1 MMSRRRSLVGV
12 LPRGTAP
19 FLVLLC
25 AVTVILPSLAPAKR
39 GKSASVRDRDDRG
52 GGTDGAAATTE
63 TKPAADAQTADPAA
77 AAQPAADDV
86 VVDPS
91 DAPERRQAPQPAPV
105 FGSEGDFDEHVHVRQ
120 GDTLDHILL
129 MKGIGPSE
137 AYPWLRAAQGAY
149 DLRLVKP
156 KRGFTLHFDRA
167 TNQLESVRYEIDD
180 HSLLTL
186 ERRSDGSVV
195 GRREALPY
203 FVEVKGVA
211 CRIERGLKQDAVEAG
226 LPAEVASEMVD
237 IFGWDIDVGANLS
250 PGDEFRIIYENL
262 WETGKATS
270 SPGKILGAEIVT
282 HGVPFTAVLFEGD
295 DGSGG
300 YYAPDGRAL
309 SRDFLRYPV
318 EFREISS
325 EFSASRYH
333 PILHRWRPH
342 KGVDLAAPRGTPVR
356 AVADGWVKTAGWM
369 GGLGRAVSLEHV
381 GDRVTTYGHLS
392 DIAPGI
398 QEGAAVEQGQ
408 VIGYVG
414 STGLA
419 TGPHLHYEVE
429 EGGVALDPMIFEVEP
444 DDPVADQSRR
454 KFDRVRASVTRSLAS
469 LPVSDRPSAVS
480 LSANT
485 LHAE

>member
-12 LPRGTAP
+12 LPSATAP
-19 FLVLLC
+19 LVVLVC
-25 AVTVILPSLAPAKR
+25 VAAICVPSLAPAKR
-39 GKSASVRDRDDRG
+39 WKSAANADGDDRSVDRNG
-52 GGTDGAAATTE
+52 DTDDLPATS
-63 TKPAADAQTADPAA
+63 PQPAA
-77 AAQPAADDV
+77 AGDV
-86 VVDPS
+86 VVNPS
-91 DAPERRQAPQPAPV
+91 ETAGRALPPPV
-105 FGSEGDFDEHVHVRQ
+105 FGSEGDVDEHVHVRQ

-137 AYPWLRAAQGAY
+137 AYPWLRAAQSAY

-167 TNQLESVRYEIDD
+167 THQLESVRYEIDD

-186 ERRSDGSVV
+186 ERRSDGTVV

-203 FVEVKGVA
+203 FVAVTGVA
-211 CRIERGLKQDAVEAG
+211 GRIDRGLKQDTMDAG
-226 LPAEVASEMVD
+226 LPPEVASDLVD
-237 IFGWDIDVGANLS
+237 IFGWDLDVGANLN
-250 PGDEFRIIYENL
+250 PGDEYRIIYENL
-262 WETGKATS
+262 WETGKS
-270 SPGKILGAEIVT
+270 IPSPGKILGAEIIT
-282 HGVPFTAVLFEGD
+282 RGVPLIAVLFEAD

-300 YYAPDGRAL
+300 YYTPDGRAL

-325 EFSASRYH
+325 EFSVARYH

-356 AVADGWVKTAGWM
+356 AVADGWVRTAGWM

-392 DIAPGI
+392 EIAPGI
-398 QEGAAVEQGQ
+398 QDGASVEQGQ

-429 EGGVALDPMIFEVEP
+429 EGGVALDPMMFQVEP
-444 DDPVADQSRR
+444 DDPVAEPLRR
-454 KFDRVRASVTRSLAS
+454 KFDRVRASLTRSLAS

-480 LSANT
+480 LSAHT
-485 LHAE
+485 LRPE

>member
-12 LPRGTAP
+12 LPRGIAP
-19 FLVLLC
+19 YLVLLC
-25 AVTVILPSLAPAKR
+25 AASMIVPSFVSAKR
-39 GKSASVRDRDDRG
+39 GRGPTVSDGDDQDANRNG
-52 GGTDGAAATTE
+52 DTDGAASE
-63 TKPAADAQTADPAA
+63 Q
-77 AAQPAADDV
+77 AQPAVSSDV
-86 VVDPS
+86 VVDP
-91 DAPERRQAPQPAPV
+91 AEVPERRAQPAPV
-105 FGSEGDFDEHVHVRQ
+105 FGSEGDIDEHVHVRR

-129 MKGIGPSE
+129 LKGIGPSE

-167 TNQLESVRYEIDD
+167 THQLESVRYEIDD
-180 HSLLTL
+180 RSLLTL
-186 ERRSDGSVV
+186 ERRSDGTVV

-211 CRIERGLKQDAVEAG
+211 VRIEHGLKQDTMEAG
-226 LPAEVASEMVD
+226 LPAEVASELVD
-237 IFGWDIDVGANLS
+237 IFGWDLDVGANLS

-262 WETGKATS
+262 WETGKAVP
-270 SPGKILGAEIVT
+270 SPGQILGAEIVT
-282 HGVPFTAVLFEGD
+282 HGVPLTAVLFENE

-300 YYAPDGRAL
+300 YYAPDGHAL

-325 EFSASRYH
+325 EFSVARYH

-356 AVADGWVKTAGWM
+356 AVADGWVKTAGWV

-392 DIAPGI
+392 AIAPGI

-429 EGGVALDPMIFEVEP
+429 EGGIALDPMMFQVEP
-444 DDPVADQSRR
+444 DDPVADPVRR

-469 LPVSDRPSAVS
+469 LPMNDRPSAVS

-485 LHAE
+485 LRPE